1 MPTKL
6 EKRVRTVTESDDL
19 YANRVGIPYSRVSDK
34 SQETNGTGGMSQQT
48 RCIKKLE
55 ELGIPLERSF
65 VDTYTG
71 GGDFMNRPA
80 MRALLAYI
88 DANPAKQFVVIF
100 DDLKRFARDTEF
112 HIKLRTELK
121 IRDVIPLCLN
131 YKFDD
136 TPEGMFVETI
146 FAAAAELERNQNP
159 RQVIHNMKARLD
171 GGYWPFAK
179 KRGYDMVLEPGKG
192 KVARPNKIGLEAIK
206 PALEGFASGNLPRK
220 IDVAKFLIER
230 GLWEGKSPVRVLD
243 YVSTILNDSFYCGD
257 VEYKPWE
264 AKRARGNHERLIEP
278 DTFARI
284 QARLSNDSATQKPRK
299 DTSEEFPLRGLLVC
313 AVCNGHLCASLSTGR
328 SKKYQYYFCQTKGCE
343 MFYKSL
349 RKQAVEDHF
358 IELLSRNKLKPEV
371 ESVASAVFNKVWS
384 KEAEAYKWQEYLT
397 EQRKTELSKKLK
409 ELSEMARKA
418 KSEAVVRTY
427 ETQMNEAAVEL
438 EKMEATGPVVR
449 DPSIPY
455 RTAFDKSMG
464 MLRSP
469 VSTWDL
475 FDVHDQHR
483 LFFFLFERKLA
494 YTKNE
499 GYRTGNELSKTRLFE
514 ELAATNSDDVD
525 TAYKTLNLL
534 KCYLAEFWAFYRSS
548 PALQKTLE
556 KVSS

>member
-1 MPTKL
+1 MNLKPMPTKL
-6 EKRVRTVTESDDL
+6 KKRVRIVHENENP
-19 YANRVGIPYSRVSDK
+19 YANRVGLPYARVSDK
-34 SQETNGTGGMSQQT
+34 SQETNGTGGMSQET
-48 RCIKKLE
+48 RCVKKLE
-55 ELGIPLERSF
+55 ELDIPLDRSF
-65 VDTYTG
+65 IDTYTG

-131 YKFDD
+131 FKFDES
-136 TPEGMFVETI
+136 PEGMFVETV
-146 FAAAAELERNQNP
+146 FAAQAELERKQNA
-159 RQVIHNMKARLD
+159 RQVIQKMKARLD
-171 GGYWPFAK
+171 SGYWPFAK
-179 KRGYDMVLEPGKG
+179 KRGYDMVLVPGRG
-192 KVARPNKIGLEAIK
+192 KVAQPNKIGYEAIK

-220 IDVAKFLIER
+220 VDVAKFLIEH
-230 GLWEGKSPVRVLD
+230 GLWEGKAPVRMLD
-243 YVSTILNDSFYCGD
+243 LVSVILKDSFYAGW
-257 VEYKPWE
+257 VEYEPWD
-264 AKRARGNHERLIEP
+264 AKRIRGVHDPLIEP
-278 DTFARI
+278 EVFERI
-284 QARLSNDSATQKPRK
+284 QARLSTGSATQKPRK

-313 AVCNGHLCASLSTGR
+313 AVCDGHLCASPSSGR
-328 SKKYQYYFCQTKGCE
+328 TKKYEYYFCQNKGCE

-349 RKQAVEDHF
+349 RKKDVEDGF
-358 IELLSRNKLKPEV
+358 TELLSRNRLKPKV
-371 ESVASAVFNKVWS
+371 EGVASTVFDKIWS
-384 KEAEAYKWQEYLT
+384 KEAEAYKWQEYLV

-427 ETQMNEAAVEL
+427 ETLIEEAATEL
-438 EKMEATGPVVR
+438 EKMEAAGPVVR
-449 DPSIPY
+449 DLGIPY

-464 MLRSP
+464 MLKSP

-514 ELAATNSDDVD
+514 ELATTNSDDVD
-525 TAYKTLNLL
+525 RTGFEPATL
-534 KCYLAEFWAFYRSS
+534 S
-548 PALQKTLE
+548 LQMRCSTN
-556 KVSS
+556 